1 MNPPLLSDVLVEL
14 KRFQDAYYDAI
25 YEEHSEHRI
34 QYFKSQ
40 MNHLQQLADD
50 GQEFIVNF

>member
-1 MNPPLLSDVLVEL
+1 MHHLTDVITEL

-25 YEEHSEHRI
+25 YEELSEHRI

-40 MNHLQQLADD
+40 MNRLQQLADD

>member
-1 MNPPLLSDVLVEL
+1 MHHLTDVITEL

-34 QYFKSQ
+34 QYLKSQ
-40 MNHLQQLADD
+40 MNHLQQLAAD